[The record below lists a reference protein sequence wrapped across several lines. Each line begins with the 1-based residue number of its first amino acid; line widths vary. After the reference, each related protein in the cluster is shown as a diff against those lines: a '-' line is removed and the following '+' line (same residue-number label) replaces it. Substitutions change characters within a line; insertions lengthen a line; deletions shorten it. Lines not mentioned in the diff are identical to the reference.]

1 MALGLVEPA
10 GPPGTGT
17 RQPEIEG
24 RFPELTPRE
33 YDILHSI
40 AMGHTVRQ
48 TARLLDIAEKT
59 VENTQARLF
68 LKLGTRNR
76 AGAIAA
82 AHVLGL
88 LDPAHITP
96 AGRPTPRG

>member
-1 MALGLVEPA
+1 
-10 GPPGTGT
+10 
-17 RQPEIEG
+17 
-24 RFPELTPRE
+24 
-33 YDILHSI
+33 
-40 AMGHTVRQ
+40 MGHTVRQ